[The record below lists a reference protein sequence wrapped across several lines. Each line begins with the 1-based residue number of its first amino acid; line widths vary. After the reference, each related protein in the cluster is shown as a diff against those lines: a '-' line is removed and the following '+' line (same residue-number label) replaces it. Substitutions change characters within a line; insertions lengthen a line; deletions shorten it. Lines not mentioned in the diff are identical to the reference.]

1 MRIREILMSIKE
13 TAGTLDKKQIL
24 KDNMNDTLQMIF
36 EDTYSDRKYHV
47 KKYNIWECGDLTLD
61 DNYDTFHSML
71 KLLSERTV
79 TGKAAIELVENTIGM
94 YVLDDQWVLNGI
106 MEKNL
111 KIGISKDN
119 FNDVMGNAIE
129 NFEVAL
135 AYNLEKVKG
144 VNVLDGTYFAS
155 RKCDGARCITFA
167 TWDADNKTYDIVFKS
182 RQGKE
187 FKTLDKLKPIMSKA
201 LIDMQLDHL
210 GDYNCFCDFVVD
222 GEMCIVDKNG
232 NEHFNWIMKEI
243 TRKNHTIK
251 NPHYKMFD
259 ILCPSVAPT
268 VEWNK
273 LGYTDSDF
281 SEGVVFE
288 DRYGLLKDLELY
300 IDEKQYASVLE
311 QELITSQEDFDRWT
325 KKASD
330 GEWEGFMLRKNAVY
344 KSGRTK
350 DLLKVK
356 KFKTNDYYIKKILT
370 GKATYN
376 ENGAKEYD
384 VVSALVIEHRGNEV
398 FVGSGISKEQRIDWY
413 HNPEKIIGMCVRVK
427 YFEETRDSKTGKLSL
442 RFPVL
447 DYIYGKKRFDEICD
461 QYIE

>member
-1 MRIREILMSIKE
+1 MRIREILETIKN

-24 KDNMNDTLQMIF
+24 KDNMNDVLQMIF

-47 KKYNIWECGDLTLD
+47 KKYNIWETGPLTID
-61 DNYDTFHSML
+61 EHYPVFRDML
-71 KLLSERTV
+71 NILSNREV
-79 TGKAAIELVENTIGM
+79 TGKAAIELVERTIGM
-94 YVLDDQWVLNGI
+94 YVLDDQWVLNCV

-111 KIGISKDN
+111 KVGISKDN
-119 FNDVMGNAIE
+119 FNDAMGNVIE

-144 VNVLDGTYFAS
+144 VDVLDGTYLAS

-167 TWDADNKTYDIVFKS
+167 TWDAANKTYNIVFKS

-222 GEMCIVDKNG
+222 GEMCIVDENG
-232 NEHFNWIMKEI
+232 DEHFNWIMKEI

-259 ILCPSVAPT
+259 ILCPGVAPT
-268 VEWNK
+268 NEWNK

-281 SEGVVFE
+281 SEGLVFE

-330 GEWEGFMLRKNAVY
+330 EEWEGFMLRKNAVY

-356 KFKTNDYYIKKILT
+356 KFQDAEYIVKDVVM

-376 ENGAKEYD
+376 EGGAKEYD
-384 VVSALVIEHRGNEV
+384 VVSALVIEHKGNKVE
-398 FVGSGISKEQRIDWY
+398 VGSGLSKEQRISWY
-413 HNPEKIIGMCVRVK
+413 SNPQEIVGKTITVQ
-427 YFEETRDSKTGKLSL
+427 YFEETTNKNNDMISL

-447 DYIYGKKRFDEICD
+447 KYVYEDGRNI
-461 QYIE
+461 

>member
-1 MRIREILMSIKE
+1 MRIREILETIKN

-24 KDNMNDTLQMIF
+24 KDNMNDVLRMIF

-79 TGKAAIELVENTIGM
+79 TGKAAVELVENTIGM
-94 YVLDDQWVLNGI
+94 YVLEDQWVLDGI

-144 VNVLDGTYFAS
+144 VDVLDGTYLAS

-187 FKTLDKLKPIMSKA
+187 FKTLDKLKPVISKA
-201 LIDMQLDHL
+201 LMEWQLNIVDDEAL
-210 GDYNCFCDFVVD
+210 ENFVID
-222 GEMCIVDKNG
+222 GEMCIVDENG

-243 TRKNHTIK
+243 TRKNHTIE

-259 ILCPSVAPT
+259 ILCPGIAPT
-268 VEWNK
+268 NEWNK

-288 DRYGLLKDLELY
+288 ERYGLLKDLELY

-330 GEWEGFMLRKNAVY
+330 EEWEGFMLRKNEVY
-344 KSGRTK
+344 KSGRIK
-350 DLLKVK
+350 GLLKVK
-356 KFKTNDYYIKKILT
+356 KFLDNEYIVEDVVL

-376 ENGAKEYD
+376 GGGSKEYD
-384 VVSALVIEHRGNEV
+384 VVSALVISHKGNKVE
-398 FVGSGISKEQRIDWY
+398 VGSGLSKEQRIKWY
-413 HNPEKIIGMCVRVK
+413 SNPQEIVGKTITVQ
-427 YFEETRDSKTGKLSL
+427 YFEETTNKNNDMISL

-447 DYIYGKKRFDEICD
+447 KYVYEDGRTI
-461 QYIE
+461 

>member
-24 KDNMNDTLQMIF
+24 KDNMNDVLQMIF

-47 KKYNIWECGDLTLD
+47 KKYSVQETGDLTLD
-61 DNYDTFHSML
+61 KNYDTFHSML
-71 KLLSERTV
+71 EQLAERTV
-79 TGKAAIELVENTIGM
+79 TGKSAIELVERTIGM
-94 YVLDDQWVLNGI
+94 YILEDQWVLDGV

-119 FNDVMGNAIE
+119 FNDAMGNVIE

-144 VNVLDGTYFAS
+144 VDVLDGTYFAS

-167 TWDADNKTYDIVFKS
+167 TWDADNKTYNIVFKS

-210 GDYNCFCDFVVD
+210 GDYNYFCNFVID
-222 GEMCIVDKNG
+222 GEMCIVDENG
-232 NEHFNWIMKEI
+232 DEHFNWIMKEI
-243 TRKNHTIK
+243 TRKNHTIE

-259 ILCPSVAPT
+259 ILCPGIVPT
-268 VEWNK
+268 AEWNK
-273 LGYTDSDF
+273 LGYTDNDF
-281 SEGVVFE
+281 SSEGLVFE
-288 DRYGLLKDLELY
+288 DRYGMLCDFEY
-300 IDEKQYASVLE
+300 FIEEKQYASVLE
-311 QELITSQEDFDRWT
+311 QELITSQEDFDRWS

-330 GEWEGFMLRKNAVY
+330 GEWEGFMLRKNTVY

-356 KFKTNDYYIKKILT
+356 KFQDAEYIVEDVVI

-376 ENGAKEYD
+376 KGGAKEYD
-384 VVSALVIEHRGNEV
+384 ICSAIVINHKGNRVE
-398 FVGSGISKEQRIDWY
+398 VGSGLSFDQRIKWY
-413 HNPEKIIGMCVRVK
+413 NNPQEIIGKTITVQ
-427 YFEETRDSKTGKLSL
+427 YFEETTNKNNNMISL

-447 DYIYGKKRFDEICD
+447 KYVYEDGRNV
-461 QYIE
+461 

>member
-24 KDNMNDTLQMIF
+24 KDNMNDVLQMIF
-36 EDTYSDRKYHV
+36 EDTYSDNKYHV
-47 KKYNIWECGDLTLD
+47 KKYNIWEAGDLTLD
-61 DNYDTFHSML
+61 ANYDTFHSML

-94 YVLDDQWVLNGI
+94 YVFEDQWVLNCV

-111 KIGISKDN
+111 KVGISKDN

-144 VNVLDGTYFAS
+144 VDVLDGTYLAS

-187 FKTLDKLKPIMSKA
+187 FKTLDKLKPVISKA
-201 LIDMQLDHL
+201 LMEWQLNIVDDDAL
-210 GDYNCFCDFVVD
+210 ENIVID
-222 GEMCIVDKNG
+222 GEMCIVDENG
-232 NEHFNWIMKEI
+232 DEHFNWIMKEI
-243 TRKNHTIK
+243 TRKNHTIE

-259 ILCPSVAPT
+259 ILCPGIAPT
-268 VEWNK
+268 NEWNK
-273 LGYTDSDF
+273 LGYTDRDF

-288 DRYGLLKDLELY
+288 ERYGMLCDFEY
-300 IDEKQYASVLE
+300 FIEEKQYASVLE
-311 QELITSQEDFDRWT
+311 QELITSQEDFDRWS

-330 GEWEGFMLRKNAVY
+330 GEWEGFMLRKNTVY

-356 KFKTNDYYIKKILT
+356 KFQDAEYIVKDVVT

-376 ENGAKEYD
+376 EGGSKEYD
-384 VVSALVIEHRGNEV
+384 VVSALVIEHKGNIVE
-398 FVGSGISKEQRIDWY
+398 VGSGLSKEQRISWY
-413 HNPEKIIGMCVRVK
+413 SNPQEIVGKTITVQ
-427 YFEETRDSKTGKLSL
+427 YFEETTNKNNNMISL

-447 DYIYGKKRFDEICD
+447 KYVYEDGRNV
-461 QYIE
+461 

>member
-24 KDNMNDTLQMIF
+24 KDNMNDVLQMIF

-47 KKYNIWECGDLTLD
+47 KKYSVQETGPLTLD
-61 DNYDTFHSML
+61 EHYPTFREMLDN
-71 KLLSERTV
+71 LSTRTV

-94 YVLDDQWVLNGI
+94 YVLDDQWVLNCI

-111 KIGISKDN
+111 KVGISKDN
-119 FNDVMGNAIE
+119 FNDAMGNVIE

-144 VNVLDGTYFAS
+144 VDVLDGTYLAS

-167 TWDADNKTYDIVFKS
+167 TWDADNKTYNIVFKS

-187 FKTLDKLKPIMSKA
+187 FKTLDKLKPVLSKA
-201 LIDMQLDHL
+201 LIEWQLD
-210 GDYNCFCDFVVD
+210 VVDGYEDLENIVID
-222 GEMCIVDKNG
+222 GEMCIVDANG
-232 NEHFNWIMKEI
+232 DEHFNWIMKEI

-259 ILCPSVAPT
+259 ILCPGVAPT
-268 VEWNK
+268 NEWNK
-273 LGYTDSDF
+273 LGYTDRGF
-281 SEGVVFE
+281 SEGLAFE
-288 DRYGLLKDLELY
+288 HRYGMLCDFEY
-300 IDEKQYASVLE
+300 FIEEKQYASVLE

-330 GEWEGFMLRKNAVY
+330 GEWEGFMLRKNTVY

-356 KFKTNDYYIKKILT
+356 IFLDNEYIVNDVVF

-376 ENGAKEYD
+376 EGGAKEYD
-384 VVSALVIEHRGNEV
+384 VVSALVIEHKGNKVE
-398 FVGSGISKEQRIDWY
+398 VGSGLSKEQRIRWY
-413 HNPEKIIGMCVRVK
+413 NNPQEIIGKTITVQ
-427 YFEETRDSKTGKLSL
+427 YFEETTNKNNDMISL

-447 DYIYGKKRFDEICD
+447 KYVYEDGRNI
-461 QYIE
+461 

>member
-24 KDNMNDTLQMIF
+24 KDNMNDVLQMIF
-36 EDTYSDRKYHV
+36 EDTYSDNKYHV

-94 YVLDDQWVLNGI
+94 YVLDDQWVLNCV

-111 KIGISKDN
+111 KVGISKDN
-119 FNDVMGNAIE
+119 FNDVMGNVIE

-144 VNVLDGTYFAS
+144 VDVLDGTYLAS
-155 RKCDGARCITFA
+155 RKCDGARCIAFVDTIKN
-167 TWDADNKTYDIVFKS
+167 TVTFKS

-187 FKTLDKLKPIMSKA
+187 FKTLDNLKNPLLTAIRRCGFGPN
-201 LIDMQLDHL
+201 I
-210 GDYNCFCDFVVD
+210 YIID
-222 GEMCIVDKNG
+222 GEMCIVDENG
-232 NEHFNWIMKEI
+232 NEHFNWIMREI
-243 TRKNHTIK
+243 TRKDHTIE
-251 NPHYKMFD
+251 NPHYKIFD
-259 ILCPSVAPT
+259 ILTYDEFMGNEISAT
-268 VEWNK
+268 
-273 LGYTDSDF
+273 F
-281 SEGVVFE
+281 SI
-288 DRYGLLKDLELY
+288 RYEMLKDIFADCDWY
-300 IDEKQYASVLE
+300 SVLE

-330 GEWEGFMLRKNAVY
+330 GEWEGFMLRKNEVY

-356 KFKTNDYYIKKILT
+356 KFQDAEYIVEDVVM

-376 ENGAKEYD
+376 EGGAKEYD
-384 VVSALVIEHRGNEV
+384 VVSALVIEHKGNKVE
-398 FVGSGISKEQRIDWY
+398 VGSGLSKEQRIKWY
-413 HNPEKIIGMCVRVK
+413 SNPQEIVGKTITVQ
-427 YFEETRDSKTGKLSL
+427 YFEETTNKNNNMISL

-447 DYIYGKKRFDEICD
+447 KYVYEDGRNV
-461 QYIE
+461 

>member
-24 KDNMNDTLQMIF
+24 KDNMSDLLKQIF
-36 EDTYSDRKYHV
+36 DDTYNDKKYHV
-47 KKYNIWECGDLTLD
+47 KKFNVTSSGTYCIEIHYKYFHTMLCDLA
-61 DNYDTFHSML
+61 
-71 KLLSERTV
+71 ERRF
-79 TGKAAIELVENTIGM
+79 TGKEAIELVEYTIGQFIEEEQWILKG
-94 YVLDDQWVLNGI
+94 VLD
-106 MEKNL
+106 KNL

-119 FNDVMGNAIE
+119 FNDAMGNVIE

-144 VNVLDGTYFAS
+144 VDVLDGTYLAS

-167 TWDADNKTYDIVFKS
+167 TWDADNKTYNIVFKS

-222 GEMCIVDKNG
+222 GEMCIVDENG

-259 ILCPSVAPT
+259 ILCPGVAPT

-288 DRYGLLKDLELY
+288 DRYVLLKDLELY

-330 GEWEGFMLRKNAVY
+330 EEWEGFMLRKNAVY

-356 KFKTNDYYIKKILT
+356 KFQDSEYIVKDVVM

-376 ENGAKEYD
+376 EGGSKEYD
-384 VVSALVIEHRGNEV
+384 VVSALVIEHKGNKVE
-398 FVGSGISKEQRIDWY
+398 VGSGLLKEQRISWY
-413 HNPEKIIGMCVRVK
+413 SNPQEIVGKTITVQ
-427 YFEETRDSKTGKLSL
+427 YFEETTNKNNDMISL

-447 DYIYGKKRFDEICD
+447 KYVYEDGRNV
-461 QYIE
+461 

>member
-24 KDNMNDTLQMIF
+24 KDNMNDVLQMIF

-47 KKYNIWECGDLTLD
+47 KKYSVQETGDLTLD
-61 DNYDTFHSML
+61 KNYDTFHSML
-71 KLLSERTV
+71 EQLAERTV
-79 TGKAAIELVENTIGM
+79 TGKSAIELVERTIGM
-94 YVLDDQWVLNGI
+94 YILEDQWVLDGV

-119 FNDVMGNAIE
+119 FNDAMGNVIE

-144 VNVLDGTYFAS
+144 VDVLDGTYLAS

-167 TWDADNKTYDIVFKS
+167 TWDADNKTYNIVFKS

-187 FKTLDKLKPIMSKA
+187 FKTLDKLKPVMSKS
-201 LIDMQLDHL
+201 LIEWQLNIVDGYEEL
-210 GDYNCFCDFVVD
+210 DNIVID
-222 GEMCIVDKNG
+222 GEMCIIDENG
-232 NEHFNWIMKEI
+232 DEHFNWIMKEI
-243 TRKNHTIK
+243 TRKNHTIE

-259 ILCPSVAPT
+259 ILCSGVAPT
-268 VEWNK
+268 NEWNK
-273 LGYTDSDF
+273 LGYTDRDF
-281 SEGVVFE
+281 SEGLVFE
-288 DRYGLLKDLELY
+288 HRYGMLCDFEY
-300 IDEKQYASVLE
+300 FIEEKQYASVLE
-311 QELITSQEDFDRWT
+311 QELITSQEDFDRWA

-356 KFKTNDYYIKKILT
+356 KFQDAEYIVEDVVT

-376 ENGAKEYD
+376 KGGAKEYD
-384 VVSALVIEHRGNEV
+384 ICSAIVINHKGNRVE
-398 FVGSGISKEQRIDWY
+398 VGSGLSFDQRIKWY
-413 HNPEKIIGMCVRVK
+413 NNPQEIVGKTITVQ
-427 YFEETRDSKTGKLSL
+427 YFEETTNKNNNMISL

-447 DYIYGKKRFDEICD
+447 KYVYEDGRNV
-461 QYIE
+461 